1 MSSGA
6 IDEYKDDF
14 EDYEDDVDDAVEFQ
28 SGAPRQLVSTL
39 AKCMSG
45 PVSESF
51 TAIHVNSD
59 LLSRTGKAEV
69 AIAREVAMD
78 DRRAKQTES
87 KSLADVKQ
95 PKYLAANPRNLI
107 GWFDPAVHRA
117 RGLQGHLA
125 LVSERFIAFDQL
137 PQTEYQLYRPR
148 LCSAKKRMKE

>member
-51 TAIHVNSD
+51 TAIQKSD

-69 AIAREVAMD
+69 AIAREVAVD